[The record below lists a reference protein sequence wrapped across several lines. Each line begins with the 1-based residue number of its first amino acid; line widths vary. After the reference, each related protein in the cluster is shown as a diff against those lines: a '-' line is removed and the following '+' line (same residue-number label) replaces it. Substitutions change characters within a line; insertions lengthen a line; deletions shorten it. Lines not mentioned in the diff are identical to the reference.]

1 MVGVFA
7 FDSNSFVKITYSMSF
22 LSFDTSKVRTVL
34 GVASTISTP
43 RSTVDL
49 FTYTRMCMKAD
60 KNVEFAA
67 MNDFVSF
74 SAIVGSNNLEEL
86 EENTQFLIKTDLL
99 TNAINLTS
107 DSLVGME
114 LDLKKQTIVIQ
125 GAKSKHNLR
134 INTDLVESF
143 TVPTPQTEAET
154 SFSIKMEDLLVITKQ
169 GNVSV
174 GNPRT
179 VYQSEFFNFCFT
191 IKKEEKKLVV
201 ATTDR
206 YRVTRMVPEIKGFIT
221 TIEGE
226 QKNYLIPPRILA
238 VLERLDGDETVTF
251 AFHSDLIVC
260 TTKNATITGR
270 YGEGVF
276 PDYDKIIPASF
287 VCNFSIATSDMQEA
301 VKQVQYFARL
311 NNESKA
317 VKIVVRPVDKKI
329 VLSSKTSDG
338 YESEAVCDIIKYEGS
353 NDEWEQSFN
362 IDYLSSF
369 VSTVKETHILWEANP
384 GKPSVLSPQNQRDA
398 LLYLVSGL
406 K

>member
-1 MVGVFA
+1 
-7 FDSNSFVKITYSMSF
+7 MSF
-22 LSFDTSKVRTVL
+22 LSFDTTKVRTVL

-49 FTYTRMCMKAD
+49 FTYTRMSMKPD
-60 KNVEFAA
+60 KQVEFAA

-74 SAIVGSNNLEEL
+74 SAVISSNNLEDL
-86 EENTQFLIKTDLL
+86 DENTQFLIKTDLL
-99 TNAINLTS
+99 SNSINLTN
-107 DSLVGME
+107 DALVGMD
-114 LDLKKQTIVIQ
+114 LDMKKQTIVIQ

-143 TVPTPQTEAET
+143 TPPTPQTEAET
-154 SFSIKMEDLLVITKQ
+154 SFSIKMSDLLALSKQ
-169 GNVSV
+169 GNISV

-191 IKKEEKKLVV
+191 IKKTEKKLIV

-206 YRVTRMVPEIKGFIT
+206 YRVTRMTPVIKGFKT
-221 TIEGE
+221 TIESDT
-226 QKNYLIPPRILA
+226 KNYLVPPRILA

-260 TTKNATITGR
+260 TTKNTTMTGR

-287 VCNFSIATSDMQEA
+287 VCNFSVATSDLQEA

-317 VKIVVRPVDKKI
+317 VKVLVKPADKRI
-329 VLSSKTSDG
+329 IFSSKTNDG
-338 YESEAVCDIIKYEGS
+338 YESEAVCDIMKYEGP

-362 IDYLSSF
+362 IDYLSTF
-369 VSTVKETHILWEANP
+369 IATVSESHVLWEANP
-384 GKPSVLSPQNQRDA
+384 GKPSVLSPQNQKDT